1 MRIALLAVFLA
12 LPATAFAGASVERG
26 TATITTRDGATL
38 TLRVELA
45 RTAAARQQG
54 LMNRRSLGAKAGMAF
69 LYPESQRGGFWMKN
83 TLIPLDIAFADA
95 RGRILRVLTMQ
106 PCRRDPCRIYDP
118 NVAYRTALEVNAG
131 SFRRWGVRAGD
142 RLRIIHR
149 ADGQLQHVRPVVV
162 ARRVE
167 ALSRL
172 QEHVRVELGVRS
184 PPRRSSGPAR

>member
-1 MRIALLAVFLA
+1 MRIALLAVVLA
-12 LPATAFAGASVERG
+12 LPATALAGAGVERG
-26 TATITTRDGATL
+26 TATITTRDGATV

-95 RGRILRVLTMQ
+95 RGRILRILTMQ

-118 NVAYRTALEVNAG
+118 GVAYRTALEVNAG
-131 SFRRWGVRAGD
+131 SFRRWGIKAGD
-142 RLRIIHR
+142 VLRIT
-149 ADGQLQHVRPVVV
+149 
-162 ARRVE
+162 
-167 ALSRL
+167 
-172 QEHVRVELGVRS
+172 RS
-184 PPRRSSGPAR
+184 G